1 MSVNNLKRFCI
12 TIFLFFTIAC
22 NSNNGNSNSLK
33 TPMNDTL
40 KIEGCQDNIKTK
52 PGSILEI
59 RLEAVP
65 GSGYQWLL
73 KDSSQLLQQ
82 LHPDSL
88 EFTNPVTNEPAPGVP
103 VQQVLHFKVMKKGT
117 EVMRLEYKRIW
128 EKETLKSCEIKIGI
142 D

>member
-1 MSVNNLKRFCI
+1 
-12 TIFLFFTIAC
+12 
-22 NSNNGNSNSLK
+22 
-33 TPMNDTL
+33 MNDTL
-40 KIEGCQDNIKTK
+40 KIEGCQDKINTKT
-52 PGSILEI
+52 GSILEI

-82 LHPDSL
+82 LNPDSL
-88 EFTNPVTNEPAPGVP
+88 KFTNPVTEAPAPGLP
-103 VQQVLHFKVMKKGT
+103 VQQVLHFKVMKKGI
-117 EVMRLEYKRIW
+117 EMMRLEYKRIW